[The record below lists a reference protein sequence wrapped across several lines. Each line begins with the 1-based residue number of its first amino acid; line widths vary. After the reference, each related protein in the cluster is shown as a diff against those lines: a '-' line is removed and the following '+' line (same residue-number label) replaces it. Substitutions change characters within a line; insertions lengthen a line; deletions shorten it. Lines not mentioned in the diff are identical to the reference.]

1 MNLLRKIFGRKD
13 QKPSGPIVTP
23 KNNTEIKS
31 KYVGFDIEYLPHAK
45 RYFPRHKGM
54 YLFWWNTKQN
64 YSLESSISGCLYSD
78 TQDGAEKIID
88 EYLELRGIGS
98 EIIRIDEF

>member
-13 QKPSGPIVTP
+13 QKPSGPI
-23 KNNTEIKS
+23 
-31 KYVGFDIEYLPHAK
+31 
-45 RYFPRHKGM
+45 
-54 YLFWWNTKQN
+54 WWNTKQN